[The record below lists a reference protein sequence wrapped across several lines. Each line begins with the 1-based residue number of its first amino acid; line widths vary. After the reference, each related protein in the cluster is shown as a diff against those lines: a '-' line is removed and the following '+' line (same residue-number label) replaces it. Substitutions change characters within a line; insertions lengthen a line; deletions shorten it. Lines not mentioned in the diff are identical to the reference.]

1 MKQYEILS
9 NKEEERADI
18 EWRRRENFS
27 AKRGREGE
35 DGGTRMRRRGS
46 S

>member
-1 MKQYEILS
+1 MKQFQSFS

-18 EWRRRENFS
+18 EWRKKENF
-27 AKRGREGE
+27 KRGREGE
-35 DGGTRMRRRGS
+35 DGGTRMRISGS

>member
-1 MKQYEILS
+1 MKQYQSFS
-9 NKEEERADI
+9 NKEEERADL

-35 DGGTRMRRRGS
+35 HGGTRMRRRGS